1 MKANTMGTDA
11 QGRYLIPLNEFAARV
26 CLSRETVY
34 RKINNGE
41 LPAPIK
47 QGRLS
52 FYTLADVEIYLGKLK
67 RKLETKI
74 KRK

>member
-1 MKANTMGTDA
+1 MKQKITATDTK
-11 QGRYLIPLNEFAARV
+11 GRYLIPLQEAADKL

-34 RKINNGE
+34 RKINRGQ

-52 FYTLADVEIYLGKLK
+52 FYSHEDLETYLGKLK
-67 RKLETKI
+67 RKLS
-74 KRK
+74 